1 MRMASVAKRPK
12 TQYKTNMKSNDLIT
26 VDPDICLTWAIFFS
40 LLQGFALR
48 LLNVAAHEFLFLQK
62 QFPPGDA
69 VGVAEERRH
78 RQFLRRARD
87 AEQLEA
93 GLVREAVG
101 LALVHVLRGPDEVFP
116 RVRATARAGHDVVE
130 AAFVRVQQAA
140 RVLAAVAVAL
150 ADGAGAE
157 LRALL
162 RHTRIV
168 HRDNDGRHADRA
180 ARGAHGVVA
189 GANRQR
195 DPFVP
200 HDGAECFRTGTIAK
214 FDVER

>member
-40 LLQGFALR
+40 PLQDFGLR

-87 AEQLEA
+87 GEQLEA
-93 GLVREAVG
+93 GLVRETVG
-101 LALVHVLRGPDEVFP
+101 LALVHVLRGPDEVLP
-116 RVRATARAGHDVVE
+116 SIRAAARAGHNVVE
-130 AAFVRVQQAA
+130 VAFSRVQQAA
-140 RVLAAVAVAL
+140 RILAAVAVAL
-150 ADGAGAE
+150 ADVLGAQF
-157 LRALL
+157 RALL
-162 RHTRIV
+162 RS
-168 HRDNDGRHADRA
+168 
-180 ARGAHGVVA
+180 
-189 GANRQR
+189 
-195 DPFVP
+195 
-200 HDGAECFRTGTIAK
+200 E
-214 FDVER
+214 E